1 MRPRFTIF
9 CLLLL
14 GLPFALTGA
23 LADEQVLNGIAAV
36 VNADVIT
43 YSQVQDVVGTRERTM
58 AEQYTGQEL
67 ADKVRDLRMAAV
79 QLLIDNQLILQEFE
93 KNKYTIPDYVVD
105 QQVQERIKAQ
115 FGGDRQAF
123 IRTLQAQGMTM
134 DRFRKMVHD
143 DIVVQAMRQKSVED
157 PTIIS
162 PVKIQEYYEK
172 NIKDYTTPE
181 KIHLRMIVIKKT
193 SDTAKQMAEEL
204 RQKAMG
210 GADFDKLAQMYSEDP
225 TTQENGGD
233 WGWVDQTVL
242 NESLT
247 KIAFSLKTGEV
258 SQVVELA
265 GSYYLLYVQEKQ
277 DEVVKGLS
285 QVHDDIENKLMEAQS
300 QEAQQKWLAGL
311 RKKAYIW
318 IDGVTGNDGI
328 ANQDRAVPEAPQ
340 PPN

>member
-36 VNADVIT
+36 VNSDVIT
-43 YSQVQDVVGTRERTM
+43 YSQVQDVVGTREKTLD
-58 AEQYTGQEL
+58 EQFTGQAL
-67 ADKVRDLRMAAV
+67 ADKVRELRIAAV
-79 QLLIDNQLILQEFE
+79 QLLIDNQLILQEFD

-105 QQVQERIKAQ
+105 QQVQERIKEQ

-123 IRTLQAQGMTM
+123 IRTLGAQGMTM

-172 NIKDYTTPE
+172 NIKDYSTPE

-193 SDTAKQMAEEL
+193 NDAGKQMAEEL

-233 WGWVDQTVL
+233 WGWIDQTVL

-247 KIAFSLKTGEV
+247 KIAFSLKPGEV

-277 DEVVKGLS
+277 SEVVKPVA
-285 QVHDDIENKLMEAQS
+285 QVHDDIENKLMEAQR

>member
-1 MRPRFTIF
+1 MRPRLTIF

-14 GLPFALTGA
+14 GLPLALTGA

-36 VNADVIT
+36 VNTDVIT
-43 YSQVQDVVGTRERTM
+43 YSQVQDVVGTRERTL
-58 AEQYTGQEL
+58 AEQYSGQEL

-79 QLLIDNQLILQEFE
+79 QLLIDNQLILQEFD

-105 QQVQERIKAQ
+105 EQVQERIKAQ

-157 PTIIS
+157 QTIIS
-162 PVKIQEYYEK
+162 PVRIHDYYAK
-172 NIKDYTTPE
+172 NIKDYTTPA
-181 KIHLRMIVIKKT
+181 KIHLRMIVIKKN
-193 SDTAKQMAEEL
+193 SDASKQMAEEL
-204 RQKAMG
+204 RQKALG

-233 WGWVDQTVL
+233 WGWIDQTVL

-247 KIAFSLKTGEV
+247 KIAFSLKPGEV

-277 DEVVKGLS
+277 EEVVKS
-285 QVHDDIENKLMEAQS
+285 PDQVHDDIENKLLEDQRQ
-300 QEAQQKWLAGL
+300 QEQQKWLAGL

-318 IDGVTGNDGI
+318 IDGVTNNDGTNT
-328 ANQDRAVPEAPQ
+328 AEAPP

>member
-1 MRPRFTIF
+1 MRPRLTIL
-9 CLLLL
+9 CLILL
-14 GLPFALTGA
+14 GLPLARTGA

-43 YSQVQDVVGTRERTM
+43 YSQVQDVVGTREGTL
-58 AEQYTGQEL
+58 AEQFTGQEL

-225 TTQENGGD
+225 ATQENGGD
-233 WGWVDQTVL
+233 WGWIDQTVL

-285 QVHDDIENKLMEAQS
+285 QVHDDIENKLMEGQR
-300 QEAQQKWLAGL
+300 QQDQQRWLQGL

-318 IDGVTGNDGI
+318 IDGVTNTDG
-328 ANQDRAVPEAPQ
+328 ANQGRTAAEAPL